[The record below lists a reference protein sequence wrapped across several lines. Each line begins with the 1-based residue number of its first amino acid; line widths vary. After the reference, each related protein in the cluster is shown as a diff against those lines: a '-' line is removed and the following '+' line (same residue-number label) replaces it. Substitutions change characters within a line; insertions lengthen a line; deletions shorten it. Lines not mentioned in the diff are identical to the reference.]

1 MNRPTRWRLP
11 SDTRVPGGAMSSGGV
26 SRLTVALGLAALA
39 LSVVTLIGLPTPLQT
54 VAATAVLV
62 LLPGQALVRLTK
74 VSDLALGAL
83 LVLALGLA
91 ALTAV
96 STAMFYL
103 AVWSWQACVVTMGL
117 ITVLACT
124 ARARQEAT
132 S

>member
-1 MNRPTRWRLP
+1 
-11 SDTRVPGGAMSSGGV
+11 MSSGGV
-26 SRLTVALGLAALA
+26 SRLTVALGIAALA

-62 LLPGQALVRLTK
+62 LLPGQALVRLTQ

-96 STAMFYL
+96 STTMFYL
-103 AVWSWQACVVTMGL
+103 AVWSWQGCVVTMGV

>member
-1 MNRPTRWRLP
+1 MNVR
-11 SDTRVPGGAMSSGGV
+11 GV
-26 SRLTVALGLAALA
+26 SRPTMALGFGALVLSLA
-39 LSVVTLIGLPTPLQT
+39 TLLGLPTPLQT
-54 VAATAVLV
+54 VAALIVLV
-62 LLPGQALVRLTK
+62 LLPGQALTRLMRVT
-74 VSDLALGAL
+74 DLGLGAL

-103 AVWSWQACVVTMGL
+103 AVWSWQACVITMGA
-117 ITVLACT
+117 ITILACI